1 MINKFGG
8 LQTRVLSRQYSSTY
22 KEVLENRF
30 VHFLYALRIRRCF
43 PLSLCQCQ
51 TKFAGRREKQPIYE
65 LLPPVF
71 SVFHPEIVQQSL
83 VVILCRET
91 GVHQVALDVL
101 LSASFLH
108 YSTAK
113 ALFLAESAR
122 NGGFILVYRN
132 EILHC
137 LLQVKTKH
145 PHIRAKG
152 VFVFAHKTSLLQKTL
167 ILTM

>member
-1 MINKFGG
+1 MKNKIGG

-51 TKFAGRREKQPIYE
+51 PIYE
-65 LLPPVF
+65 LLPPCF
-71 SVFHPEIVQQSL
+71 SIFHPEIVQQSL
-83 VVILCRET
+83 VIVLCREA

-152 VFVFAHKTSLLQKTL
+152 VFVFAHRTSLLQKTL

>member
-65 LLPPVF
+65 LLPPGF

-83 VVILCRET
+83 VVVLCRET

-113 ALFLAESAR
+113 ALFFADIGKKWR
-122 NGGFILVYRN
+122 VY
-132 EILHC
+132 
-137 LLQVKTKH
+137 
-145 PHIRAKG
+145 
-152 VFVFAHKTSLLQKTL
+152 S
-167 ILTM
+167 MM

>member
-51 TKFAGRREKQPIYE
+51 PIYE
-65 LLPPVF
+65 LLPPGF

-83 VVILCRET
+83 VIVLCRET
-91 GVHQVALDVL
+91 GVHQVALDIL

-108 YSTAK
+108 YSTEK
-113 ALFLAESAR
+113 HYFLPISAR
-122 NGGFILVYRN
+122 NGGFIL
-132 EILHC
+132 
-137 LLQVKTKH
+137 
-145 PHIRAKG
+145 
-152 VFVFAHKTSLLQKTL
+152 
-167 ILTM
+167 

>member
-1 MINKFGG
+1 MKNKFGG

-51 TKFAGRREKQPIYE
+51 PIYE
-65 LLPPVF
+65 LLPPGF

-83 VVILCRET
+83 VVVLCRET

-113 ALFLAESAR
+113 ALFFCR
-122 NGGFILVYRN
+122 YRQEMEGLFYDVREN
-132 EILHC
+132 FFSDGL
-137 LLQVKTKH
+137 
-145 PHIRAKG
+145 
-152 VFVFAHKTSLLQKTL
+152 
-167 ILTM
+167 